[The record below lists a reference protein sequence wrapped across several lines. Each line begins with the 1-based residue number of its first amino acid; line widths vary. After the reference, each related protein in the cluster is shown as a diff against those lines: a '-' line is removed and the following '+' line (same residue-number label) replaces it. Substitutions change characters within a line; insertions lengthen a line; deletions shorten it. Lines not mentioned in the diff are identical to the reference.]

1 LLLFMGAEAA
11 RAAGDS
17 FQSEACEPQRALRD
31 QIPILKKISGPSR
44 TIGPLAAQAAI
55 QSMS

>member
-1 LLLFMGAEAA
+1 MGAEAA